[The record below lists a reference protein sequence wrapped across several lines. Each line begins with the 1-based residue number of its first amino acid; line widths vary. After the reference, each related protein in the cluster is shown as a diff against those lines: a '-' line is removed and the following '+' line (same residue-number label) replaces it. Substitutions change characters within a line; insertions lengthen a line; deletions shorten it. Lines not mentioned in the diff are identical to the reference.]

1 MLGYV
6 TDKAIND
13 VKLFQN
19 GVTHAEQLVDTVSV
33 HGTAV
38 R

>member
-6 TDKAIND
+6 TDKAISD

-19 GVTHAEQLVDTVSV
+19 GVTHVELVDTVSV